1 MTMSKSANEIKI
13 HCTLFGP
20 QNKNTQFS
28 LRLLIVVFHAIPSV
42 VSSIYFPG
50 KKKELFDAGQSSG
63 AVIGILEQGTNH
75 LFHFIR
81 SEMGGQRTFAG

>member
-20 QNKNTQFS
+20 QNKNTQFN

-50 KKKELFDAGQSSG
+50 KE
-63 AVIGILEQGTNH
+63 
-75 LFHFIR
+75 FI
-81 SEMGGQRTFAG
+81 

>member
-20 QNKNTQFS
+20 QNKKHTIYSQTFNCCISCNSIGCFNILFS
-28 LRLLIVVFHAIPSV
+28 R
-42 VSSIYFPG
+42 
-50 KKKELFDAGQSSG
+50 KKKLFDAGQSGGS
-63 AVIGILEQGTNH
+63 VIGILEQGTNH